1 MVFVIFKENMM
12 SKNYFFYQNFFY
24 AKWVFKKSS
33 LRNKIKSFWKERKR
47 NEKAFRKT
55 IFGRLFR
62 VLNRKFFEENIF
74 LFFFILKVDYCNHF
88 CLL

>member
-12 SKNYFFYQNFFY
+12 CKNYFFYQNFFY
-24 AKWVFKKSS
+24 AKWVFKKSF

-47 NEKAFRKT
+47 NEKVLEKT

-62 VLNRKFFEENIF
+62 ILNRKFFEENIF
-74 LFFFILKVDYCNHF
+74 FLFFYFKS
-88 CLL
+88 

>member
-1 MVFVIFKENMM
+1 MGFQKEL
-12 SKNYFFYQNFFY
+12 
-24 AKWVFKKSS
+24 

-47 NEKAFRKT
+47 NEKVLEKT

-74 LFFFILKVDYCNHF
+74 FLFFYFKS
-88 CLL
+88 